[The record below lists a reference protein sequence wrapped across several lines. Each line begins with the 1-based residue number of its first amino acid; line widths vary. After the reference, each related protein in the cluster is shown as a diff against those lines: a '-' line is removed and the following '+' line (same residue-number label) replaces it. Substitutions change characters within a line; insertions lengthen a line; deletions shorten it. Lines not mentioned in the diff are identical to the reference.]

1 MIFASI
7 AIGFF
12 FSLLYFFE
20 TIGYVF
26 RLIGK
31 RHGLASLGYSI
42 HVQCA
47 SSARMFTFFAYPVV
61 GYLLDLDVSY
71 VYIAIMIILTS
82 SIFII
87 FMTLIL
93 INYELTFHYANKF
106 FIWYTQKFYKI
117 TQYERGI
124 KFNRQFHSLEIN
136 KNKYFY
142 LSAFLAFFIVV
153 VGVFSSIFMAALYHE
168 KRAMFLQA
176 SALFTS
182 VGTLI
187 SIFYFDPKLST
198 YIDKDDL
205 SFDVIKAAFI
215 SRYYAMITILILF
228 LLVIFL
234 NFHSLEL
241 LNLTS

>member
-7 AIGFF
+7 AIGFL
-12 FSLLYFFE
+12 FSFLYLFE
-20 TIGYVF
+20 TIGYIF
-26 RLIGK
+26 RLIGR

-61 GYLLDLDVSY
+61 GYLLDLNVSY
-71 VYIAIMIILTS
+71 IYIAIMIVLTS

-93 INYELTFHYANKF
+93 INYDLTYHYANRF

-117 TQYERGI
+117 AQYKSGI
-124 KFNRQFHSLEIN
+124 KLNHQFHSLEII

-142 LSAFLAFFIVV
+142 ISAFIAFFIVV
-153 VGVFSSIFMAALYHE
+153 IGVFTSIFMAALYHE

-182 VGTLI
+182 LGTLI

-198 YIDKDDL
+198 YIDEDNMT
-205 SFDVIKAAFI
+205 FDVIKAAFL

-234 NFHSLEL
+234 NFHSG
-241 LNLTS
+241 